1 MSNAADEDKNVDF
14 STVEE
19 IRLKVNQYF
28 RKLKG
33 IGGPRVME
41 LFKKLN
47 TTLENPNSE
56 TKQTVCSY
64 SSQHLMSLL
73 FSCNVFN
80 FRDHFYVSFWIRY
93 LNSLFNLSCKL
104 KNWKIFIILQTK
116 FKAWF
121 QRIQAWAMWTQ
132 ILFLQWWHQPIPRI

>member
-64 SSQHLMSLL
+64 WSQHLMSLL
-73 FSCNVFN
+73 LMSSIFVIIFM
-80 FRDHFYVSFWIRY
+80 FYFESGI
-93 LNSLFNLSCKL
+93 
-104 KNWKIFIILQTK
+104 
-116 FKAWF
+116 
-121 QRIQAWAMWTQ
+121 
-132 ILFLQWWHQPIPRI
+132 

>member
-1 MSNAADEDKNVDF
+1 MIGTTEGRLVSNAADEDKNVDF

-73 FSCNVFN
+73 LAAMSSIFVIIFM
-80 FRDHFYVSFWIRY
+80 FHFESGI
-93 LNSLFNLSCKL
+93 
-104 KNWKIFIILQTK
+104 
-116 FKAWF
+116 
-121 QRIQAWAMWTQ
+121 
-132 ILFLQWWHQPIPRI
+132 